1 MAIWERIDG
10 TANMNINFS
19 RAQFLETT
27 EPYEYLYGMKN
38 DPLRHAS
45 TLEILKFNALEEGV
59 RNFGKLY
66 DAYVKSKDSHCHPN
80 KMNKFRQI
88 LRKYC

>member
-1 MAIWERIDG
+1 MSIK
-10 TANMNINFS
+10 FS

-45 TLEILKFNALEEGV
+45 TLEILKSNALEEGV

-66 DAYVKSKDSHCHPN
+66 EAYVNSKDSRHHPS
-80 KMNKFRQI
+80 MLGQFRQF
-88 LRKYC
+88 LRRFW

>member
-1 MAIWERIDG
+1 MSIK
-10 TANMNINFS
+10 FS

-38 DPLRHAS
+38 DPLCHAS
-45 TLEILKFNALEEGV
+45 TLEILKSNALEEGV

-66 DAYVKSKDSHCHPN
+66 EAYVKSKDSRHHPSR
-80 KMNKFRQI
+80 MNKFRQI
-88 LRKYC
+88 LRKYY